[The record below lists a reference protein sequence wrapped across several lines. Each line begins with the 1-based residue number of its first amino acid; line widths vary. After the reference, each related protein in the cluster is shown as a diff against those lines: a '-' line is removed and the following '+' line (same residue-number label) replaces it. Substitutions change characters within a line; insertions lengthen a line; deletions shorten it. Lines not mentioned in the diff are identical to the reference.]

1 MLPRYSTTSATR
13 ERGRT
18 IPISCRVLISDSML
32 CTCVFTTHT
41 GVRTVYTCTVLYCE
55 SVTQSM
61 EHTSTTPPQRA
72 RKVSRPIVY
81 YGIIIVS
88 KQTAVGSVHV
98 LGMCWLELGYVHG
111 HVVYHEARSKET
123 RISNMQ
129 SVRYSCTNVGG
140 AQQARSF
147 E

>member
-18 IPISCRVLISDSML
+18 IPISCRVLISASML
-32 CTCVFTTHT
+32 CTCVFKI
-41 GVRTVYTCTVLYCE
+41 RTYVLYMHCE

-81 YGIIIVS
+81 YGIIIIS
-88 KQTAVGSVHV
+88 KQTAVDSVHV
-98 LGMCWLELGYVHG
+98 LGMCWLKLGYVHG